1 MSSLVFAEPPLTWLS
16 HVSAGSRVSQAL
28 TEYFSPRW
36 MDQSRSIVSQ
46 DQELPKQ
53 KARMIFESFPTS
65 LCGVLVFC
73 WLSAFS
79 SSSSRHPASS
89 SLCMTLVYQLV
100 SIIILLFKRLNPHP
114 IKKYIGALGG
124 CTPPQNIH
132 VLVSQTRFMG
142 NLFHAKNDCLSQ
154 RGAYLHSAPL
164 CPPYCLYILGAM

>member
-1 MSSLVFAEPPLTWLS
+1 MWLS
-16 HVSAGSRVSQAL
+16 HVSAGSRASQDL

-36 MDQSRSIVSQ
+36 MDQSRSIVFAK

-53 KARMIFESFPTS
+53 KARMIFEYFSTS

-100 SIIILLFKRLNPHP
+100 SIITLLFKRLNPQP
-114 IKKYIGALGG
+114 IKKSGG

-132 VLVSQTRFMG
+132 FPVSETRFTG
-142 NLFHAKNDCLSQ
+142 NLFHAKNNYLSQ
-154 RGAYLHSAPL
+154 RGGYLHSASL
-164 CPPYCLYILGAM
+164 CPPYCLCILGAI